1 MKASSHAAKAALGA
15 IVVAAALSVTAGSAF
30 ASTTRYFC
38 YETGPRTYTAFD
50 TCNQGFAH
58 TLTQVSVLADGL
70 GGCASY
76 NNDAS
81 ATFSTSRLYM
91 CSTDSA
97 FISLSG
103 TIYRYAINHEHVG
116 ATHQLRGLL
125 TYNA

>member
-1 MKASSHAAKAALGA
+1 MKASSRAAKAALGA
-15 IVVAAALSVTAGSAF
+15 ITVAAAMSVATGSA
-30 ASTTRYFC
+30 AATTTRYFC
-38 YETGPRTYTAFD
+38 YEAGPRTYTAFD

-58 TLTQVSVLADGL
+58 TLTQVTVLADGL